1 MLSQRY
7 IDSNTHS
14 FHDYYILGE
23 KLGEGQHASVYKCFK
38 RKISRKQNVFSDQN
52 LDDFISDEYHSQPF
66 AVKVVRDDDNQKI
79 LAH

>member
-7 IDSNTHS
+7 IDSSTHS

-38 RKISRKQNVFSDQN
+38 RKIKRKQNVFSDQQ
-52 LDDFISDEYHSQPF
+52 LDEFSSEEYDVQPF
-66 AVKVVRDDDNQKI
+66 AVKVVRDDDKEKI
-79 LAH
+79 IAH